1 MKRILIS
8 VLLASA
14 FGLTV
19 SSQSENPS
27 ELYNL
32 GFEEYIPDTEILKG
46 WNIKDGLT
54 IPGGM
59 LHVDKEIKHSGSQSL
74 LIERNST
81 KQEYDYRETGIKI
94 NVDFEVQTILG
105 SLWIKTED
113 LSTYASLWIYIED
126 ADGNKIK
133 NLQIPLVSNSP
144 EYDTITGTHN
154 WIKVWSEI
162 SYLPPDALVA
172 YFCISFNGTGKLW
185 VDDVELYLNGAS
197 VQSFKK
203 QPKKWYKAYSD
214 TKEFR
219 DGSGITINDVTPFQ
233 TESLSL
239 LCKTWGF
246 LKYYHPE
253 VASGNYNWDF
263 EFFRFLPGYL
273 NLKTKESVNEALV
286 HWINKLGKIPECA
299 NCRNPILKTLQDT
312 TVWQKIKK
320 PCCDDS
326 LKFKV
331 WYPDF
336 NWMNDKTLVSDSL
349 SSLLNFIRE
358 NRYQGK
364 QFYISLPSHV
374 GSPQILH
381 EDWYDQF
388 TNPDPGYKLLSL
400 FRYWNLVQYWFPNKH
415 LMDEN
420 WEDILVQFVPKII
433 STSNAI
439 DYILTAEQLIAK
451 IQDSHA
457 VIMQTKNYL
466 LTRFR
471 GIYYAPVS
479 LKFVNDE
486 PVVMRIINDSLA
498 QQSDLKRGDIIKSID
513 GRKINEIII
522 ERLPNLPASNYT
534 VQLRDLAGQL
544 LRSNDKTSYLTVERE
559 GKVFTTKLHRFK
571 PKYWR
576 DIFPYNY
583 QFPYIVDSS
592 FFFIRPGIGYM
603 SIWGIKSAQIDSV
616 FTLLK
621 NSKGLIIDCR
631 VYPGENPRMEIC
643 NNLYPDE
650 KLFALF
656 RFGNEYY
663 PGLFANYP
671 AVINPIT
678 IGKKNENYYTGK
690 VIILIDENSQS
701 ASEYDAMMFRQAP
714 GSVVIGSTTAG
725 ADGNTSMFYLPGK
738 IFTGF
743 SGMSPLNPDESE
755 TQRVGI
761 IPDIEVKPT
770 VNGIRDGIDE
780 YVKKAIEYVESNKLK

>member
-1 MKRILIS
+1 MKKMLFTLMLS
-8 VLLASA
+8 G
-14 FGLTV
+14 FGLAALG
-19 SSQSENPS
+19 QSENQTNVF
-27 ELYNL
+27 NL
-32 GFEEYIPDTEILKG
+32 GFEEFLPGTAILKD
-46 WNIKDGLT
+46 WNIKDGQS
-54 IPGGM
+54 IPCGT
-59 LHVDKEIKHSGSQSL
+59 LHVDKELKHSGNQSL
-74 LIERNST
+74 LIERNNT
-81 KQEYDYRETGIKI
+81 KPEYDYRKTSIKI
-94 NVDFEVQTILG
+94 NIDFEVQTISG

-113 LSTYASLWIYIED
+113 LSTYASIWLYLED
-126 ADGNKIK
+126 AEGNKIK
-133 NLQIPLVSNSP
+133 ELQIPFVSNSP
-144 EYDTITGTHN
+144 EYDTITGTHD
-154 WIKVWSEI
+154 WKYFWFPG
-162 SYLPPDALVA
+162 SYLPPDAHSA
-172 YFCISFNGTGKLW
+172 YFCIAVNGTGKLW
-185 VDDVELYLNGAS
+185 VDDVDMYLNGAS
-197 VQSFKK
+197 VKFFKR
-203 QPKKWYKAYSD
+203 QPKIWYKAYSD

-219 DGSGITINDVTPFQ
+219 DGSGITIDNVTPFQ
-233 TESLSL
+233 LKSLSL

-246 LKYYHPE
+246 LKYYHPA

-263 EFFRFLPGYL
+263 ELFRFLPGYL
-273 NLKTKESVNEALV
+273 NLKTKESINEALV
-286 HWINKLGKIPECA
+286 HWINNLGKIPECK
-299 NCRNPILKTLQDT
+299 NCQNPIIKTLQDT
-312 TVWQKIKK
+312 TTWPKIKK

-326 LKFKV
+326 LKLKV

-336 NWMNDKTLVSDSL
+336 EWMNDKTVVSDSL

-364 QFYISLPSHV
+364 QFYISLSGHV
-374 GSPQILH
+374 RSPHILH

-420 WEDILVQFVPKII
+420 WEDVLIQFIPKII

-439 DYILTAEQLIAK
+439 DYILATEQLIAK

-457 VIMQTKNYL
+457 IIMQTKNDL

-486 PVVMRIINDSLA
+486 PVVMRVINDSLA
-498 QQSDLKRGDIIKSID
+498 RASDLKRGDIIKSID
-513 GRKINEIII
+513 GKKINEIII
-522 ERLPNLPASNYT
+522 DRLPNLPASNYPT
-534 VQLRDLAGQL
+534 QLRDLAGQL

-571 PKYWR
+571 PKYWG
-576 DIFPYNY
+576 DILPYNY

-592 FFFIRPGIGYM
+592 FFFIRPGIGYI
-603 SIWGIKSAQIDSV
+603 SISGIKSAQIDSV

-621 NSKGLIIDCR
+621 KSKGLIIDCR
-631 VYPGENPRMEIC
+631 VYPGDNLNEIC
-643 NNLYPDE
+643 KNLYPEE
-650 KLFALF
+650 KLFILF

-663 PGLFANYP
+663 PGLFANYS
-671 AVINPIT
+671 AAINPIT
-678 IGKKNENYYTGK
+678 IGKKNENYYKGK

-701 ASEYDAMMFRQAP
+701 QAEWEAMRFRQAP

-725 ADGNTSMFYLPGK
+725 ADGGMSMFYLPGR

-743 SGMSPLNPDESE
+743 SGISPLNPDESE

-770 VNGIRDGIDE
+770 VQGIKDGIDE
-780 YVKKAIEYVESNKLK
+780 YVKKAIEIINSQ